1 MNIEI
6 EKKQKRR
13 ISNSFFNTL
22 ATNKR
27 YILIVIIEITLFF
40 LYYYIVSP
48 SNFSSFSDTL
58 RYFISALG
66 TLLAVVVPSN
76 DPTFNYNHL
85 LYYLQFYVCLSARR
99 ICLFAFWLIY
109 WSITLFYHDDGTIRL
124 TQHFVWS
131 AAKYNLLQSTRSPSP
146 HYNSIKISF
155 SAKIYNTR
163 WWHHLLLV

>member
-6 EKKQKRR
+6 EKKHR

-27 YILIVIIEITLFF
+27 YILIVIIEVALFF

-66 TLLAVVVPSN
+66 TLLAVVVS
-76 DPTFNYNHL
+76 FNTL
-85 LYYLQFYVCLSARR
+85 ALQNQFK
-99 ICLFAFWLIY
+99 
-109 WSITLFYHDDGTIRL
+109 
-124 TQHFVWS
+124 
-131 AAKYNLLQSTRSPSP
+131 KYA
-146 HYNSIKISF
+146 Y
-155 SAKIYNTR
+155 
-163 WWHHLLLV
+163 